1 MIKKVR
7 FPDSTEQDIQDSRI
21 DGIANTT
28 TVSIDSTPTSGSGN
42 LVTSG
47 GVKTAVDAKQDTLVS
62 GTNVKTVNNQSLL
75 GSGNIT
81 IEGGS
86 SVQSDWE
93 EDDTTDPAYI
103 QNKPDDLVHY
113 DYVGSTPQVTVPSFE
128 IADNKVTSLSSSSTD
143 TQYPSAKC
151 AYDAINPSVA
161 TSQPSGGMLPN
172 IFYRLGTL
180 SGNTT
185 FTLATPVDSNI
196 ANHYFWSFETGST
209 APTITWPSSIA
220 SWVGG
225 SAPGI
230 NASKHYEISVL
241 DGIAVCMEV

>member
-1 MIKKVR
+1 MPIDKIKL
-7 FPDSTEQDIQDSRI
+7 PDNSTQDIHDKR
-21 DGIANTT
+21 
-28 TVSIDSTPTSGSGN
+28 VSGIDSTPTSGSGN

-62 GTNVKTVNNQSLL
+62 GTNIKTVNSESLL

-93 EDDTTDPAYI
+93 EDDTTDPSYI

-113 DYVGSTPQVTVPSFE
+113 DYVGSTPQVTVPTYE
-128 IADNKVTSLSSSSTD
+128 VAENKVTSLSPSSTN

-151 AYDAINPSVA
+151 AYDAINPQVA

-209 APTITWPSSIA
+209 APTITWPSSIT